1 MKKSKIDLSRQDIK
15 YYKIKNLASSSLF
28 DLTIEIDNFLDRV
41 KKSDLNSEEK
51 AKILNAYKKLLINVS
66 DTFKKAGDKFGI
78 EFNEPFSVEVLRGEV
93 K

>member
-1 MKKSKIDLSRQDIK
+1 MKRSKINLSRQDIK

-28 DLTIEIDNFLDRV
+28 DLAVEIDGFLDEV
-41 KKSDLNSEEK
+41 KKSNLSNEEK
-51 AKILNAYKKLLINVS
+51 AKILNAYKKLLVNIS